1 MELFL
6 QNIIRIDEKS
16 SFIGNYSGLVDLE
29 LYGKFEGCLR
39 VKTLYI
45 KKSGVFTGY
54 LTAYNIEVEGK
65 LNADI
70 ETENLHL
77 KSTGIVDGEVFYRNI
92 VIESG
97 GLLKSNMVQNI
108 SKMKVLKQLKTII

>member
-16 SFIGNYSGLVDLE
+16 SFVGNYSGLVDLE
-29 LYGKFEGCLR
+29 LYGKFEGFLR

-45 KKSGVFTGY
+45 KKSGIFTGF
-54 LTAYNIEVEGK
+54 LTADNIEVEGK

-70 ETENLHL
+70 QTGNLHL
-77 KSTGIVDGEVFYRNI
+77 KSTGIIDGEVFYRNI

-97 GLLKSNMVQNI
+97 GVLKSNMVQNI
-108 SKMKVLKQLKTII
+108 SKMKVLKQLKKNL

>member
-1 MELFL
+1 MELSL
-6 QNIIRIDEKS
+6 QNLTRIDEKS
-16 SFIGNYSGLVDLE
+16 SFIGNYSGLVDFE

-54 LTAYNIEVEGK
+54 LTADNIEVEGK

-70 ETENLHL
+70 QTGNLHL
-77 KSTGIVDGEVFYRNI
+77 KSTGIIDGEVFYRNI

-97 GLLKSNMVQNI
+97 GVLKSNMVQNI
-108 SKMKVLKQLKTII
+108 SKMKVLKQLQKNL

>member
-1 MELFL
+1 MELIL
-6 QNIIRIDEKS
+6 QNLTRIDEKS

-39 VKTLYI
+39 VNTLYI

-54 LTAYNIEVEGK
+54 LTADNIEVEGK

-70 ETENLHL
+70 QTENLKL
-77 KSTGIVDGEVFYRNI
+77 KSTGIVEGEVFYRNI

-97 GLLKSNMVQNI
+97 GLLKSSMVQNI
-108 SKMKVLKQLKTII
+108 SKMNVFKQLEKKL

>member
-1 MELFL
+1 LELSL
-6 QNIIRIDEKS
+6 QNLIRIDEMS

-29 LYGKFEGCLR
+29 LYGNFEGCLR
-39 VKTLYI
+39 VKRLYI

-54 LTAYNIEVEGK
+54 LTADNIEVEGK
-65 LNADI
+65 LNANI
-70 ETENLHL
+70 QTENLHL

-97 GLLKSNMVQNI
+97 GVLKSKMVQNI
-108 SKMKVLKQLKTII
+108 SKMKVLKQSQKIL

>member
-1 MELFL
+1 M

-16 SFIGNYSGLVDLE
+16 SFLGNYSGLVDLE
-29 LYGKFEGCLR
+29 LYGKFQGCLR
-39 VKTLYI
+39 VNTLYI

-77 KSTGIVDGEVFYRNI
+77 KSTGIVDGEIFYRNI

-108 SKMKVLKQLKTII
+108 SKMKVLKQLKKNL

>member
-1 MELFL
+1 MELSL
-6 QNIIRIDEKS
+6 QNFTRIDEKS
-16 SFIGNYSGLVDLE
+16 SFIGNYSGFSDLE
-29 LYGKFEGCLR
+29 LYGKFQGCLR

-45 KKSGVFTGY
+45 KKSGVFIGL
-54 LTAYNIEVEGK
+54 LTADNIEVEGK

-70 ETENLHL
+70 QTENLYL

-108 SKMKVLKQLKTII
+108 SKMKVLKQLKKII

>member
-1 MELFL
+1 M
-6 QNIIRIDEKS
+6 QNLTRIDEKS

-29 LYGKFEGCLR
+29 LYGNFEGYLR
-39 VKTLYI
+39 VKSLYI

-54 LTAYNIEVEGK
+54 LSAENIEVEGK

-70 ETENLHL
+70 QSENLHL
-77 KSTGIVDGEVFYRNI
+77 KSTGIVEGEVFYRNI

-108 SKMKVLKQLKTII
+108 SKMKVLKQLKQNL